1 LWAGA
6 GRSSAYH
13 KLSPLDWL
21 LSWKIGGLW
30 CSKTE
35 PAELTLRP
43 GRPGAAVPTRAL
55 PRTEDSE
62 EFSFR
67 LSKSLF
73 SFD

>member
-1 LWAGA
+1 VGWRGPIFGLSQALAFGLAAVVEDWGPLVLEDRACRA
-6 GRSSAYH
+6 NASAR
-13 KLSPLDWL
+13 
-21 LSWKIGGLW
+21 
-30 CSKTE
+30 T
-35 PAELTLRP
+35 
-43 GRPGAAVPTRAL
+43 PGAAVPTRAL